1 MLRNMLQPLS
11 LRHTSPPRLSVTEKV
26 KQEAFEKCW
35 AHLPLRA
42 AVTVPFTRCRYCRTP
57 AIAIAQAAFDVH
69 DNDDNDNDNA

>member
-1 MLRNMLQPLS
+1 MLRNMLQSLS

-26 KQEAFEKCW
+26 KQEAFEKCR